1 MITSAAT
8 IEAVI
13 YLSIA
18 LCTSPLFLCVRLFV
32 FFLLLNGSP
41 PRTRVSPFPLP
52 DSRFSLSFLVCV
64 CLLSFF
70 FSAFCKSELLSSP
83 LNSSS
88 LSLFFFFLILCCYVY
103 ACNFG
108 CVCVCVEKRKKEP
121 MRKAKRGKLRFRRRA
136 AAVFVV
142 STAALF
148 TFSRSINLRCA
159 CASVSRTV
167 SFLHF
172 FFFYFVPAGVL
183 NVC

>member
-70 FSAFCKSELLSSP
+70 FSRFLQKRIAFLAIELFF
-83 LNSSS
+83 S
-88 LSLFFFFLILCCYVY
+88 LSFFFF
-103 ACNFG
+103 
-108 CVCVCVEKRKKEP
+108 
-121 MRKAKRGKLRFRRRA
+121 
-136 AAVFVV
+136 
-142 STAALF
+142 
-148 TFSRSINLRCA
+148 
-159 CASVSRTV
+159 
-167 SFLHF
+167 
-172 FFFYFVPAGVL
+172 
-183 NVC
+183 

>member
-18 LCTSPLFLCVRLFV
+18 LCTSPLFVCVRLFV

-70 FSAFCKSELLSSP
+70 FFP
-83 LNSSS
+83 L
-88 LSLFFFFLILCCYVY
+88 F
-103 ACNFG
+103 A
-108 CVCVCVEKRKKEP
+108 
-121 MRKAKRGKLRFRRRA
+121 KANCFPR
-136 AAVFVV
+136 
-142 STAALF
+142 
-148 TFSRSINLRCA
+148 
-159 CASVSRTV
+159 
-167 SFLHF
+167 H
-172 FFFYFVPAGVL
+172 
-183 NVC
+183 